1 MPEILPT
8 IACNLDRNI
17 LTAALPLFQGAR
29 VQAMEWAFDSLYMQS
44 EIPLWFESL
53 LHTFAEAGRLVGH
66 GVYFSIFA
74 GKWSAEQE
82 KWLIDLEELAG
93 KYPFDHV
100 TEHFGFMT
108 GADFHT
114 GAPLSVPY
122 TPTTLAIGQD
132 RLRRIQQ
139 AAQCPVGLENLA
151 FAYTPE
157 EVWRQGD
164 FLDRLLSPVNGFLIL
179 DLHNL
184 YCQLH
189 NFQLTFENLVQAYP
203 LQRVR
208 EIHISGGSWET
219 TTTSPDLLI
228 RRDTHDDRVP
238 EEVFELLSKALP
250 MLPNLKYVVLEQL
263 GLGLKTIEQQNQFRH
278 DFNRMS
284 QILESFSQVNTAVV
298 QNHFEPQKNLPASR
312 PTESLAL
319 HKDQEVLSY
328 ILEQSQNH
336 IEAQSALSQSRLAGS
351 AWQVERW
358 SPEMLDTALQIAQK
372 WKKGSSS
379 VRNRKIIGRAPS

>member
-1 MPEILPT
+1 MPEILSS

-17 LTAALPLFQGAR
+17 LTAALPLFQGAE
-29 VQAMEWAFDSLYMQS
+29 VQAMEWAFDSLYQQP

-53 LHTFAEAGRLVGH
+53 LHTFADAGRLVGH

-74 GKWSAEQE
+74 GKWSAKQEQ
-82 KWLIDLEELAG
+82 WLFDLEELAR

-164 FLDRLLSPVNGFLIL
+164 FLDRLLTPVNGFLIL

-184 YCQLH
+184 YCQLY
-189 NFQLTFENLVQAYP
+189 NFQLTFENLIQAYP

-208 EIHISGGSWET
+208 EIHISGGSWEAT
-219 TTTSPDLLI
+219 KNAPDQPI

-238 EEVFELLSKALP
+238 EAVFDLLSKALP
-250 MLPNLKYVVLEQL
+250 ILPNLKYVVLEQL
-263 GLGLKTIEQQNQFRH
+263 GLGLDTAAQQEQFRS
-278 DFNRMS
+278 DFNRMR
-284 QILESFSQVNTAVV
+284 QIVASFNQTNTELV
-298 QNHFEPQKNLPASR
+298 QHHFKAPKSLPASR
-312 PTESLAL
+312 PAQSLDL
-319 HKDQEVLSY
+319 QKDQEVLSY
-328 ILEQSQNH
+328 ILEECQSLA
-336 IEAQSALSQSRLAGS
+336 EAQSALLESRLAKS
-351 AWQVERW
+351 AWQVEHW
-358 SPEMLDTALQIAQK
+358 SPKMLETAVQIAQK
-372 WKKGSSS
+372 WKKGF
-379 VRNRKIIGRAPS
+379 R

>member
-1 MPEILPT
+1 MPNILSS

-17 LTAALPLFQGAR
+17 LTTALPLFQSAQ
-29 VQAMEWAFDSLYMQS
+29 VQAVEWAFDSLYQQP

-53 LHTFAEAGRLVGH
+53 LHTFADAGRLIGH

-74 GKWSAEQE
+74 GKWSTEQE
-82 KWLIDLEELAG
+82 QWLIDLEELAR

-108 GADFHT
+108 GGDFHC

-164 FLDRLLSPVNGFLIL
+164 FLDRLLTPVNGFLIL

-189 NFQLTFENLVQAYP
+189 NFQLTFDNLIQAYP
-203 LQRVR
+203 LERVR
-208 EIHISGGSWET
+208 EIHISGGSWEAT
-219 TTTSPDLLI
+219 KSAPEKPI
-228 RRDTHDDRVP
+228 RRDTHDDGVP
-238 EEVFELLSKALP
+238 EEVFQLLIKTLP
-250 MLPNLKYVVLEQL
+250 LLPNLKYVVLEQL
-263 GLGLKTIEQQNQFRH
+263 GFGLETVEQQNQFRQ
-278 DFNRMS
+278 DFNRMQ
-284 QILESFSQVNTAVV
+284 QIVESFDPASTDAGLNA
-298 QNHFEPQKNLPASR
+298 FEPPESLPASR
-312 PTESLAL
+312 PAQSLEL
-319 HKDQEVLSY
+319 QKDQKILSY
-328 ILEQSQNH
+328 ILEESDSLP
-336 IEAQSALSQSRLAGS
+336 EAQLALSESRLAKS
-351 AWQVERW
+351 AWQVEHW
-358 SPEMLDTALQIAQK
+358 SPQMLETAMRIAQK
-372 WKKGSSS
+372 WKKGFQ
-379 VRNRKIIGRAPS
+379 